1 VATIFLSYRRQDSAD
16 ICDRLSDHLCRRYGR
31 ERVFRDVSTILVG
44 SAFPQALRL
53 ALEDCRAMVVVIGP
67 DWLNARDARGM
78 RRLDDPLDWV
88 RIEVATGLREGKL
101 VIPVLVRG
109 ASLPAP
115 QDLPEDLHLLAE
127 CHPIVLRSGPLFLSD
142 MDGLFHALGSTAR
155 GGPPHR
161 GLLVCGAA
169 TFLALLALMIAVAL
183 PTLASAEA
191 IAVLA
196 NEHLVEVA
204 IGLEI
209 LRVVGTRRWVWLL
222 VPIASSA
229 LQIASYPAGIF
240 SFIIILFTLCALP
253 FVMGTLGPPA
263 SMRPLGIGTNRGWRI
278 VGAVVV
284 ASSTLSL
291 ISETVLWLANTFGL
305 WRIVA
310 DMATQLFAVF
320 TILSFGPL
328 LLAWGLLLI
337 YSLANRRWISFLALL
352 LATLAYLPFAVLMLR
367 ANIFPVFL
375 SVFGVVFLGM
385 GWWIMRQLPTGQRRA
400 IPAQSLVYATY
411 KTVT

>member
-1 VATIFLSYRRQDSAD
+1 
-16 ICDRLSDHLCRRYGR
+16 
-31 ERVFRDVSTILVG
+31 
-44 SAFPQALRL
+44 
-53 ALEDCRAMVVVIGP
+53 
-67 DWLNARDARGM
+67 
-78 RRLDDPLDWV
+78 
-88 RIEVATGLREGKL
+88 
-101 VIPVLVRG
+101 
-109 ASLPAP
+109 
-115 QDLPEDLHLLAE
+115 
-127 CHPIVLRSGPLFLSD
+127 
-142 MDGLFHALGSTAR
+142 
-155 GGPPHR
+155 
-161 GLLVCGAA
+161 
-169 TFLALLALMIAVAL
+169 
-183 PTLASAEA
+183 
-191 IAVLA
+191 
-196 NEHLVEVA
+196 
-204 IGLEI
+204 
-209 LRVVGTRRWVWLL
+209 
-222 VPIASSA
+222 
-229 LQIASYPAGIF
+229 
-240 SFIIILFTLCALP
+240 
-253 FVMGTLGPPA
+253 
-263 SMRPLGIGTNRGWRI
+263 MRPLGIGTNRGWRI